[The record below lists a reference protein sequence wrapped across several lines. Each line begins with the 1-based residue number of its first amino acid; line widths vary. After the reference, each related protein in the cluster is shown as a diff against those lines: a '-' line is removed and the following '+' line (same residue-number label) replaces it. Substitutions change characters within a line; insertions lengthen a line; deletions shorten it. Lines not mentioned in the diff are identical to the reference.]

1 MHQWKG
7 KKSFHKGMSQWFS
20 DEFKTHF
27 KLLRNCLILRLTL
40 GNLWCFQNSNV
51 WQRNVAFF
59 ALISYKPPIAKWI
72 ADMGGK
78 IKDKSPRGKK
88 NPTYHQLFDIYFREF
103 SKFQIKCTF
112 MPYLIL
118 HSDESKPTIFLF
130 GPHLSFKTQSEIQYF

>member
-1 MHQWKG
+1 MHRWKR

-88 NPTYHQLFDIYFREF
+88 TPLLISYLIRTLESFPNSKLNDVLLCPTYFFIQMSPSLLFFCLVRI
-103 SKFQIKCTF
+103 
-112 MPYLIL
+112 
-118 HSDESKPTIFLF
+118 
-130 GPHLSFKTQSEIQYF
+130 